1 MRHRLCREQDS
12 ASLVVVRSVE
22 DGGLQA
28 VVGNVELVVGVGR
41 NERNVPRGGE
51 FRGGHVEEGHG
62 GILEMERGVYRI
74 ECKLLGDA
82 ADDGGYNAD
91 GDKEEDGDE

>member
-12 ASLVVVRSVE
+12 ASFAVVRSVE

-41 NERNVPRGGE
+41 DERNVPRGGE

-62 GILEMERGVYRI
+62 GILEMERGLYRI
-74 ECKLLGDA
+74 DCKHLGDA
-82 ADDGGYNAD
+82 ADGVGYHAG
-91 GDKEEDGDE
+91 GDKEEDGE